1 MQPECSS
8 QCSSLRAGEATKS
21 AQIEGIVTNLPSN
34 GCPEPGPP
42 GSLTAPRGSVCEAFE
57 SDPGAIRVSG
67 PIPSKDAEMIGSQIV
82 VAMQRLG
89 ISADKAYTIDD

>member
-1 MQPECSS
+1 MINTEQP
-8 QCSSLRAGEATKS
+8 QKALVI
-21 AQIEGIVTNLPSN
+21 IETNTGLGGNLSTVWILLGHN
-34 GCPEPGPP
+34 
-42 GSLTAPRGSVCEAFE
+42 LLIEAFE